1 MKYHFYHQVIDTI
14 WFKQNMSL
22 FIFPFQKNMDK
33 NMRNLNKT
41 IVLSVKWTIFE
52 IIAVDIA
59 IF

>member
-1 MKYHFYHQVIDTI
+1 
-14 WFKQNMSL
+14 MSL